1 MGVHLDIYCIRHKMY
16 YIMMIRF
23 PHKFRLSAVRHR
35 LAQSLKAVIFQ
46 DGHRKLPTYLSE
58 NN

>member
-46 DGHRKLPTYLSE
+46 DGHRKLPT
-58 NN
+58 